1 MKSITLLILVAPL
14 ATLLSL
20 PAHANCPAPAN
31 PGATICFPSNGSTV
45 TYPMKIEAAATGVT
59 DCPSYR

>member
-1 MKSITLLILVAPL
+1 MKSIALLILVAPL

-45 TYPMKIEAAATGVT
+45 TYPMNIGPPLRAVT